1 MIRTPVEGTIFHLPI
16 GRPGAVVEPGQ
27 IIAQELTQKTEEW
40 EYQVT
45 QFTPTSFIR
54 LLILLHPQISG
65 KALTENSRSL
75 AWLERYAIAQHPN
88 TPLHT
93 LHTLAVDANCIVRAA
108 AKARLQTRHPSQ

>member
-1 MIRTPVEGTIFHLPI
+1 VEGTIFHLPI